1 MLNGIARSVQQSRV
15 SSVDEGWELLA
26 DLSNRFGAS
35 PDGNLNSK
43 DQSAISSTF
52 SRLELL
58 EKHNP
63 EISKHLPEARKLHEF
78 LQGTSTPGEAQ
89 TAYDQFSDFLTQQ
102 YKSASGEGAQ
112 KLQKSL
118 QFANDYKALVTKLE
132 KLIDTPD
139 AKVLSELESGQLAN
153 TETTLTRRMANL
165 KHLTRK
171 AQDSANAAKKQAITQ
186 GGFDPVAGF

>member
-63 EISKHLPEARKLHEF
+63 EISKHLPEARKLHESCRAPP
-78 LQGTSTPGEAQ
+78 LQEKPRQHMINSLISSPSNINPRVGKGHRSYRNP
-89 TAYDQFSDFLTQQ
+89 FSLPMI
-102 YKSASGEGAQ
+102 
-112 KLQKSL
+112 
-118 QFANDYKALVTKLE
+118 TK
-132 KLIDTPD
+132 
-139 AKVLSELESGQLAN
+139 
-153 TETTLTRRMANL
+153 RW
-165 KHLTRK
+165 
-171 AQDSANAAKKQAITQ
+171 
-186 GGFDPVAGF
+186 